1 MRADVAREI
10 ADVVLMEDNL
20 WKLIHAVAISRGAMA
35 RIRQNY
41 GIIAGLNTLAFL
53 LSIPRGIL
61 SPNMAA
67 TISNI
72 SAILASMNSLRRS
85 TAL

>member
-1 MRADVAREI
+1 M
-10 ADVVLMEDNL
+10 LMEDNL
-20 WKLIHAVAISRGAMA
+20 WKLIHALEISRGAMA

-41 GIIAGLNTLAFL
+41 GINAGLNTLAFL
-53 LSIPRGIL
+53 SSIPRGIF

-67 TISNI
+67 TISNG
-72 SAILASMNSLRRS
+72 SAILASMKSLRRS